1 MLSLFSAYTT
11 SLSHRPNRWI
21 QSFLGGRKIGYK
33 IILGYALV
41 LGISTIGTATGLI
54 LGNIQE
60 KNAALQYLVCQFNN

>member
-60 KNAALQYLVCQFNN
+60 KMRLFSI